1 MCSYGLDMSSTA
13 KKRANRRNGAR
24 SRGPTSAEGKARS
37 AQNRFLYAIDARAF
51 VAVGEDA
58 ARFRDMARMVLEAFR
73 PQTRFERLLVHR
85 LCSQLWQRERLLRME
100 RAMLGDGQA
109 AAALPEA
116 LRQSAMAGVCVER
129 LPGLLELQIKL
140 DDAIRQSI
148 ALLANIGLMP
158 RQQAPTTQQPNGG
171 FEERAGQEMLTPS
184 FGLSL
189 PDLPAPAQA
198 PEEDAPPPRVR
209 TMAAP
214 PMHFGRQRPKPRAG

>member
-51 VAVGEDA
+51 VAVGEDP
-58 ARFRDMARMVLEAFR
+58 ARFRDLARMVLEAFR

-109 AAALPEA
+109 AAALPDA
-116 LRQSAMAGVCVER
+116 LRQSAMAGASVER
-129 LPGLLELQIKL
+129 LAGLLELEIKL
-140 DDAIRQSI
+140 DEAGQILKINDFTDSVPVTRPMDMEVGPDGRLYILEWGS
-148 ALLANIGLMP
+148 NF
-158 RQQAPTTQQPNGG
+158 NGG
-171 FEERAGQEMLTPS
+171 SA
-184 FGLSL
+184 
-189 PDLPAPAQA
+189 
-198 PEEDAPPPRVR
+198 DARLVRVDFLGSP
-209 TMAAP
+209 TIV
-214 PMHFGRQRPKPRAG
+214 